1 MFLQLGEIR
10 EVGIEVISNIRQDF
24 VIDVAEYSVLKDNVE
39 VDKGYPTIKEHK
51 ILTLFSA
58 TEKGRYTVVF
68 KYHIGAE
75 IFKAKVYVEVE

>member
-1 MFLQLGEIR
+1 MQLGEIR

-24 VIDVAEYSVLKDNVE
+24 VIDAADYQILKDNVE
-39 VDKGYPTIKEHK
+39 VDKGLPTIDKHK

-58 TEKGRYTVVF
+58 MEKGRYVVIF

>member
-10 EVGIEVISNIRQDF
+10 EVGIEVVSNIRQDF
-24 VIDVAEYSVLKDNVE
+24 VIDVAEYQVVKDNIE
-39 VDKGYPTIKEHK
+39 IDRGYPTIDGHK

-58 TEKGRYTVVF
+58 TEKGKYTVIF

-75 IFKAKVYVEVE
+75 IFIAKVYVEV